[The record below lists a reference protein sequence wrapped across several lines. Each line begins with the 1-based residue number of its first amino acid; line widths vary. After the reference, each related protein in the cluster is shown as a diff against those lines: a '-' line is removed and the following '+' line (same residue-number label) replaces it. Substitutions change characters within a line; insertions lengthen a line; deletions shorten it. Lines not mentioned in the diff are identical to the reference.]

1 MNHFIHPVKQSFK
14 LFYPSTS
21 LNLSLAIFFNLMKSH
36 YTHHEAIL
44 ETDISDG
51 VTTPEP
57 NKNAPTSLLRIR
69 FFEPSDT
76 LLG

>member
-1 MNHFIHPVKQSFK
+1 
-14 LFYPSTS
+14 
-21 LNLSLAIFFNLMKSH
+21 MKSH